1 MHLFDHTT
9 AQHLL
14 PAHSRSPFCRV
25 CLTEILPDPWL
36 RIFIEDLGNL
46 PQLLCVLVI
55 GPEGSAAA
63 DFHDF
68 DASLTSWLCRKLVVS
83 I

>member
-25 CLTEILPDPWL
+25 CLTEILPDPFVQL

-55 GPEGSAAA
+55 GPEG
-63 DFHDF
+63 
-68 DASLTSWLCRKLVVS
+68 VS
-83 I
+83 GS